1 MNWIDIVLLIIVIVC
16 LIWGI
21 QTGVMRTLFVAIGI
35 VLGWWLA
42 GQFADDVG
50 GFVGDL
56 PALNSIVTAVAYWVI
71 IIGTAVVVK
80 KVGDLMR
87 SAIVVGTL
95 GAAGFADRLGG
106 LLLGLIIA
114 IALTSA
120 VVIALTRLSSDFTL
134 STPGVNVDIPLVNV
148 NVVEME
154 GGEMAVVESRREAL
168 TNSLAESRV
177 VSAFLTARDTLPE
190 GMLGFVPGDFQAGFD
205 ILEDYI
211 SEAM

>member
-1 MNWIDIVLLIIVIVC
+1 MNWIDVVLLIIVLVS

-50 GFVGDL
+50 GLVGDL
-56 PALNSIVTAVAYWVI
+56 PTLNSIVTAVAYWVI

-80 KVGDLMR
+80 KVGDLIR
-87 SAIVVGTL
+87 SAMVVGTL

-134 STPGVNVDIPLVNV
+134 STPNVSIPGTELTIVS
-148 NVVEME
+148 
-154 GGEMAVVESRREAL
+154 GGKVAVVESRRDAL
-168 TNSLAESRV
+168 TTSLAESSV

>member
-1 MNWIDIVLLIIVIVC
+1 MNWIDVVLLIIVLVS

-50 GFVGDL
+50 GLVGDL

-80 KVGDLMR
+80 KVGDLIR
-87 SAIVVGTL
+87 SAMVVGTL

-134 STPGVNVDIPLVNV
+134 STPNVSIPGTELTIVS
-148 NVVEME
+148 
-154 GGEMAVVESRREAL
+154 GGKVAVVESRRDAL
-168 TNSLAESRV
+168 TNSLAESSV
-177 VSAFLTARDTLPE
+177 VSAFLTARDALPE

>member
-1 MNWIDIVLLIIVIVC
+1 MNWIDIVLLIIVLVS

-50 GFVGDL
+50 GLVGDL
-56 PALNSIVTAVAYWVI
+56 PTLNSIVTAVAYWVI

-80 KVGDLMR
+80 KVGDLIR
-87 SAIVVGTL
+87 SAMVVGTL

-134 STPGVNVDIPLVNV
+134 STPNVSIPGTELTIVS
-148 NVVEME
+148 
-154 GGEMAVVESRREAL
+154 GGKVAVVESRRDAL
-168 TNSLAESRV
+168 TTSLAESSV

>member
-1 MNWIDIVLLIIVIVC
+1 MNWIDVVLLIIVLVS

-56 PALNSIVTAVAYWVI
+56 PTLNSIVTAVAYWVI

-80 KVGDLMR
+80 KVGDLIR
-87 SAIVVGTL
+87 SAMVVGTL

-134 STPGVNVDIPLVNV
+134 STPNVSIPGTELTIVS
-148 NVVEME
+148 
-154 GGEMAVVESRREAL
+154 GGKVAVVESRRDAL
-168 TNSLAESRV
+168 TNSLAESTV

>member
-1 MNWIDIVLLIIVIVC
+1 MNWIDVVLLIIVLVS

-56 PALNSIVTAVAYWVI
+56 PTLNSIVTAVAYWVI

-80 KVGDLMR
+80 KVGDLIR

-95 GAAGFADRLGG
+95 GAAGFADRLVG

-134 STPGVNVDIPLVNV
+134 STPNVSIPGTELTIVS
-148 NVVEME
+148 
-154 GGEMAVVESRREAL
+154 GGKVAVVESRRDAL
-168 TNSLAESRV
+168 TNSLAESSV

>member
-1 MNWIDIVLLIIVIVC
+1 MNWIDIVLLIIVLVS

-50 GFVGDL
+50 GLVGDL
-56 PALNSIVTAVAYWVI
+56 PTLNSIVTAVAYWVI

-80 KVGDLMR
+80 KVGDLIR
-87 SAIVVGTL
+87 SAMVVGTL

-134 STPGVNVDIPLVNV
+134 STPNVSIPGTELTIVS
-148 NVVEME
+148 
-154 GGEMAVVESRREAL
+154 GGKVAVVESRRDAL
-168 TNSLAESRV
+168 TTSLAESSV
-177 VSAFLTARDTLPE
+177 VSAFLSARDTLPE

>member
-1 MNWIDIVLLIIVIVC
+1 MNWIDVVLLIIVLVS

-50 GFVGDL
+50 GLVGDL
-56 PALNSIVTAVAYWVI
+56 PTLNSIVTAVAYWVI

-80 KVGDLMR
+80 KVGDIIR
-87 SAIVVGTL
+87 SAMVVGTL

-134 STPGVNVDIPLVNV
+134 STPNVSIPGTELTIVS
-148 NVVEME
+148 
-154 GGEMAVVESRREAL
+154 GGKVAVVESRRDAL
-168 TNSLAESRV
+168 TNSLAESSV

>member
-1 MNWIDIVLLIIVIVC
+1 MNWIDIVLLIIVLVS

-50 GFVGDL
+50 GLAGDL

-80 KVGDLMR
+80 KVGDLIR
-87 SAIVVGTL
+87 SAMVVGTL

-134 STPGVNVDIPLVNV
+134 STPNVSIPGTELTIVS
-148 NVVEME
+148 
-154 GGEMAVVESRREAL
+154 GGKVAVVESRRDAL
-168 TNSLAESRV
+168 TNSLAESSV
-177 VSAFLTARDTLPE
+177 VSAFLTARDALPE

>member
-1 MNWIDIVLLIIVIVC
+1 MNWIDIVLLIIVLIS

-50 GFVGDL
+50 GLAGGL
-56 PALNSIVTAVAYWVI
+56 PTLNSIVTAVAYWVI

-80 KVGDLMR
+80 KVGDLIR

-134 STPGVNVDIPLVNV
+134 STPNVSIPGTELTIVS
-148 NVVEME
+148 
-154 GGEMAVVESRREAL
+154 GGKVAVVESRRDAL
-168 TNSLAESRV
+168 TTSLAESSV

-205 ILEDYI
+205 ILENYI

>member
-1 MNWIDIVLLIIVIVC
+1 MNWIDVVLLIIVLVS

-42 GQFADDVG
+42 SQFADDVG
-50 GFVGDL
+50 GLVGDL
-56 PALNSIVTAVAYWVI
+56 PTLNSIVTAVAYWVI

-80 KVGDLMR
+80 KVGDLIR
-87 SAIVVGTL
+87 SAMVVGTL

-134 STPGVNVDIPLVNV
+134 STPNVSIPGTELTIVS
-148 NVVEME
+148 
-154 GGEMAVVESRREAL
+154 GGKVAVVESRRDAL
-168 TNSLAESRV
+168 TTSLAESSV

>member
-1 MNWIDIVLLIIVIVC
+1 MNWIDIVLLVIVLVS

-50 GFVGDL
+50 GLAGDL

-80 KVGDLMR
+80 KVGDIIR
-87 SAIVVGTL
+87 SAMVVGTL

-106 LLLGLIIA
+106 LLLGLVIA

-120 VVIALTRLSSDFTL
+120 VVIALTRLSSDFTV
-134 STPGVNVDIPLVNV
+134 STPNVSIPGTELTIVS
-148 NVVEME
+148 
-154 GGEMAVVESRREAL
+154 GGKVAVVESRRDAL
-168 TNSLAESRV
+168 TNSLAESSV

>member
-1 MNWIDIVLLIIVIVC
+1 MNWIDIVLLVIVLVS

-50 GFVGDL
+50 GLVGDL
-56 PALNSIVTAVAYWVI
+56 PTLNSIVTAAAYWVI

-80 KVGDLMR
+80 KVGDIIR
-87 SAIVVGTL
+87 SAMVVGTL
-95 GAAGFADRLGG
+95 GTAGFADRLGG

-134 STPGVNVDIPLVNV
+134 STPNVSIPGTELTIVS
-148 NVVEME
+148 
-154 GGEMAVVESRREAL
+154 GGKVAVVESRRDAL
-168 TNSLAESRV
+168 TTSLAESSV

>member
-1 MNWIDIVLLIIVIVC
+1 MNWIDVVLLLLVLVS

-50 GFVGDL
+50 GLVGDL
-56 PALNSIVTAVAYWVI
+56 PTLNSIVTAVAYWVI

-80 KVGDLMR
+80 KVGDLIR
-87 SAIVVGTL
+87 SAMVVGTL

-134 STPGVNVDIPLVNV
+134 STPNVSIPGTELTIVS
-148 NVVEME
+148 
-154 GGEMAVVESRREAL
+154 GGKVAVVESRRDAL
-168 TNSLAESRV
+168 TTSLAESSV

>member
-1 MNWIDIVLLIIVIVC
+1 MNWIDIVLLIIVLVS

-50 GFVGDL
+50 GLAGDL
-56 PALNSIVTAVAYWVI
+56 PTLNSIVTAVAYWVI

-80 KVGDLMR
+80 KVGDLIR
-87 SAIVVGTL
+87 SAMVVGTL

-134 STPGVNVDIPLVNV
+134 STPNVSIPGTELTIVS
-148 NVVEME
+148 
-154 GGEMAVVESRREAL
+154 GGKVAVVESRRDAL
-168 TNSLAESRV
+168 TTSLAESSV

>member
-1 MNWIDIVLLIIVIVC
+1 VNWIDIVLLIIVLVC

-21 QTGVMRTLFVAIGI
+21 QTGIMRTLFVAIGI

-50 GFVGDL
+50 GLVGDL

-80 KVGDLMR
+80 KVGDIIR
-87 SAIVVGTL
+87 SVIVVGTL

-120 VVIALTRLSSDFTL
+120 VVIALTRLSSDFTV
-134 STPGVNVDIPLVNV
+134 STPNVSIPGTELTIVS
-148 NVVEME
+148 
-154 GGEMAVVESRREAL
+154 GGKVAVVESRRDAL
-168 TNSLAESRV
+168 TNSLAESSV

>member
-1 MNWIDIVLLIIVIVC
+1 MNWIDVVLLIIVLVS

-50 GFVGDL
+50 GLVGDL

-80 KVGDLMR
+80 KVGDLIR
-87 SAIVVGTL
+87 SAMVVGTL

-134 STPGVNVDIPLVNV
+134 STPNVSIPGTELTIVS
-148 NVVEME
+148 
-154 GGEMAVVESRREAL
+154 GGKVAVVESRRDAL
-168 TNSLAESRV
+168 TNSLAESSV

>member
-1 MNWIDIVLLIIVIVC
+1 MNWIDVVLLIIVLVS

-50 GFVGDL
+50 GLVGDL
-56 PALNSIVTAVAYWVI
+56 PTLNSIVTAIAYWVI

-80 KVGDLMR
+80 KVGDLIR
-87 SAIVVGTL
+87 SAMVVGTL

-134 STPGVNVDIPLVNV
+134 STPNVSIPGTELTIVS
-148 NVVEME
+148 
-154 GGEMAVVESRREAL
+154 GGKVAVVESRRDAL
-168 TNSLAESRV
+168 TTSLAESSV

>member
-1 MNWIDIVLLIIVIVC
+1 MNWIDIVLLIIVLVS

-50 GFVGDL
+50 GLVGDL
-56 PALNSIVTAVAYWVI
+56 PALNSIATAVAYWVI

-80 KVGDLMR
+80 KVGDLIR
-87 SAIVVGTL
+87 SAMVVGTL

-134 STPGVNVDIPLVNV
+134 STPNVSIPGTELTIVS
-148 NVVEME
+148 
-154 GGEMAVVESRREAL
+154 GGKVAVVESRRDAL
-168 TNSLAESRV
+168 TTSLAESSV

>member
-1 MNWIDIVLLIIVIVC
+1 MNWIDVVLLIIVLVS
-16 LIWGI
+16 LVWGI

-50 GFVGDL
+50 GLVGDL
-56 PALNSIVTAVAYWVI
+56 PTLNSIVTAVAYWII

-80 KVGDLMR
+80 KVGDLIR
-87 SAIVVGTL
+87 SAMVVGTL

-134 STPGVNVDIPLVNV
+134 STPNVSIPGTELTIVS
-148 NVVEME
+148 
-154 GGEMAVVESRREAL
+154 GGKVAVVESRRDAL
-168 TNSLAESRV
+168 TNSLAESSV
-177 VSAFLTARDTLPE
+177 VSAFLTARDALPE

>member
-1 MNWIDIVLLIIVIVC
+1 MNWIDIVLLIIVLVS

-56 PALNSIVTAVAYWVI
+56 PTLNSIVTAVAYWVI

-80 KVGDLMR
+80 KVGDLIR
-87 SAIVVGTL
+87 SAMVVGTL

-134 STPGVNVDIPLVNV
+134 STPNVSIPGTELTIVS
-148 NVVEME
+148 
-154 GGEMAVVESRREAL
+154 GGKVAVVESRRDAL
-168 TNSLAESRV
+168 TNSLAESSV